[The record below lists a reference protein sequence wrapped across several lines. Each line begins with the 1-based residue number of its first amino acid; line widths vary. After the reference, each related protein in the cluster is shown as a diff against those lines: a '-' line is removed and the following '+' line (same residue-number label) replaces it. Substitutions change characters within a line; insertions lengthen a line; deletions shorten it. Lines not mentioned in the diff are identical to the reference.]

1 MVQEAARVF
10 FINKKLKVLLGIT
23 GHRSEVQLVFGSEDH
38 VLGADLQD
46 RRRLKG
52 RGYSKQGQ
60 LGRGLT
66 SIFHPSVLAMKELQA
81 TLEIQRLGMSR

>member
-1 MVQEAARVF
+1 M
-10 FINKKLKVLLGIT
+10 LLGIA

-46 RRRLKG
+46 GRRLEG

-66 SIFHPSVLAMKELQA
+66 AVIQSSVLSVEELQA
-81 TLEIQRLGMSR
+81 TLEIQCLEKCPD